1 MSEQETREIRLDD
14 EMELAA
20 VAMTVEEM
28 ALWLK
33 VNCET
38 ISREVSIDQARKRIA
53 VIRTNLDEM
62 ERRISAIE
70 AKYIGA

>member
-1 MSEQETREIRLDD
+1 MSKQVALAD

-20 VAMTVEEM
+20 VAIVVEEE

-38 ISREVSIDQARKRIA
+38 IRREVSIDQARRRISL
-53 VIRTNLDEM
+53 IRTNLDEM
-62 ERRISAIE
+62 EQRIDAVE
-70 AKYIGA
+70 AKMRQV